1 MTTRYT
7 LHITAELKNLSQI
20 RDFVEMAA
28 TGLGFAPEV
37 IPNVQLAVDEVATNV
52 MLHGYHGQGGPLEIE
67 VERLQHDLIVR
78 LRDEA
83 APFDPNTV
91 PTPDLTLPLAQRP
104 IGGLGIHLVRRTMD
118 EIRHQLTP
126 TGGNEL
132 VLVKHSAAGEP

>member
-1 MTTRYT
+1 MTTRYALYT
-7 LHITAELKNLSQI
+7 TAELKNLSQI

-28 TGLGFAPEV
+28 TGLGFEPEV

-67 VERLQHDLIVR
+67 LERLEHDLIVH

-83 APFDPNTV
+83 APFDPTTV
-91 PTPDLTLPLAQRP
+91 PTPDLTLPLAKRP
-104 IGGLGIHLVRRTMD
+104 IGGLGVHLVRRTMD
-118 EIRHQLTP
+118 EIRHQITS

-132 VLVKHSAAGEP
+132 TLVKHGVGGES